1 MTKLTQ
7 KGVKVKW
14 FDDYEHGFQELKN
27 RLVTTPILT
36 IPSGSGGFVVYS
48 DASHQDLGCVLMQ
61 HGKVVA
67 YASRQLKSFE
77 RNYPTHDLELV
88 AMIFALKIWRH
99 FLFGETC
106 EIFIDHKS
114 LKYLFSQKELNM
126 RQRIWIELLKD
137 YDCIIQYHP
146 ENANVVAYALSRKS
160 IGSLAAIKG
169 CQRRLIED
177 LRSLHVHIRV
187 LDSRALVVNFKVQPN
202 LVGRIKV
209 LQKNYLNLVQLIKE
223 VKKGSKLDFIL
234 LDDGILRFRTRLCVS
249 NDGDLRRELLEEVHC
264 SRLAIHPR
272 GTKMYKDLRQNYW
285 WSSMERD
292 IAQFMAR
299 RLVCQEVKVEH
310 QRPAR
315 SLQPLSIPE

>member
-1 MTKLTQ
+1 M
-7 KGVKVKW
+7 
-14 FDDYEHGFQELKN
+14 
-27 RLVTTPILT
+27 
-36 IPSGSGGFVVYS
+36 
-48 DASHQDLGCVLMQ
+48 
-61 HGKVVA
+61 
-67 YASRQLKSFE
+67 
-77 RNYPTHDLELV
+77 
-88 AMIFALKIWRH
+88 
-99 FLFGETC
+99 
-106 EIFIDHKS
+106 
-114 LKYLFSQKELNM
+114 
-126 RQRIWIELLKD
+126 
-137 YDCIIQYHP
+137 
-146 ENANVVAYALSRKS
+146 
-160 IGSLAAIKG
+160 
-169 CQRRLIED
+169 
-177 LRSLHVHIRV
+177 RV

-292 IAQFMAR
+292 IAQFMAQ